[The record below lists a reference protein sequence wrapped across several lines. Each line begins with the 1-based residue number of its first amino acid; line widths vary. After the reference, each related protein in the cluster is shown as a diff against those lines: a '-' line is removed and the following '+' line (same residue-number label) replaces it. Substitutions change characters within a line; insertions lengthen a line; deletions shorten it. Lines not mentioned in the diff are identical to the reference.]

1 LDDTIT
7 TIYCLC
13 DDFLKAIN
21 RHDDP
26 QVRLTTAEVMT
37 VPLVA
42 ATFFGGNV
50 EKTRRFLHEYGY
62 MKKMISKSHLNR
74 RIHAVEPALWR
85 MLFELFAQVF
95 KQRNDPEFQ
104 TYAVDSLPVPVCDNI
119 RIRRCRIYPLE
130 EEEEE
135 GHDGEDTP
143 KKKSFRGYIASKRRY
158 FYGLRVHLVV
168 TGAGEPVE
176 FSLAAGSEADIT
188 VFKELELDLPEG
200 SIICA
205 DKAYTDYDYEDL
217 LEEVGLHLKAQRKK
231 NSKRPTMAA
240 WEEFLGKPIRQYIET
255 VFSGLTSLFARK
267 IHAVTPRGFELKI
280 VWFLLAFSIQ
290 CL

>member
-1 LDDTIT
+1 MDDTIT

-13 DDFLKAIN
+13 DEFLKAIDH
-21 RHDDP
+21 RDDP

-42 ATFFGGNV
+42 ATFFVGNID
-50 EKTRRFLHEYGY
+50 KTRRFLHEYGY
-62 MKKMISKSHLNR
+62 MPTMISKSHLNR
-74 RIHAVEPALWR
+74 RLHAIEPSLWQG
-85 MLFELFAQVF
+85 LFSLLAELF
-95 KQRNDPEFQ
+95 KKPSNNPEQ
-104 TYAVDSLPVPVCDNI
+104 TYVVDSLPIPVCDNI
-119 RIRRCRIYPLE
+119 RIRRCRLYPPKE
-130 EEEEE
+130 
-135 GHDGEDTP
+135 HGEA
-143 KKKSFRGYIASKRRY
+143 FRGYIPSKRRY
-158 FYGLRVHLVV
+158 FYGLRVHLVT

-176 FSLAAGSEADIT
+176 FSLVAGSEADVS
-188 VFKELELDLPEG
+188 VFKDLELDLPKG
-200 SIICA
+200 STIFA

-231 NSKRPTMAA
+231 RSKRPMPL

-255 VFSGLTSLFARK
+255 VFGGLTNLFSKK

-280 VWFLLAFSIQ
+280 VCFLLAFSIQ